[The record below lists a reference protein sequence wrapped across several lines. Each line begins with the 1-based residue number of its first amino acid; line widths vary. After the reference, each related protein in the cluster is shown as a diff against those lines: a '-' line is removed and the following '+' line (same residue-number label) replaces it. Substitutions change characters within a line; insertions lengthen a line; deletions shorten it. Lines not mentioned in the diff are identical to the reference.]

1 MFCTKQKRGDSVVKL
16 TGKFILFL
24 IKICIFFAV
33 LAVGI
38 NLFVIK
44 TTDDKITA
52 YYNGDSSSITNSD
65 LVEMSR
71 VQPECIMVLG
81 ASVNPDG
88 TPSPMLRDRLE
99 TGIELYRRGVAPKLL
114 LTGDNGQMEY
124 NEVQAMRDYVADAGV
139 PAEDIFLDHAG
150 FSTYDSIYRAAYVFD
165 VKSMIVVTQ
174 EYHLYRTIHGCDKIG
189 IDALGAA
196 AEQEVYSGQELR
208 EGREILA
215 RVKDFVKW
223 LIKPEA
229 TFLGEAI
236 PISGDGIVT
245 Q

>member
-1 MFCTKQKRGDSVVKL
+1 MFRL
-16 TGKFILFL
+16 LFRFILFL
-24 IKICIFFAV
+24 IKIGIFVAV
-33 LAVGI
+33 LAVAI

-44 TTDDKITA
+44 STEDQIA
-52 YYNGDSSSITNSD
+52 AHYNGDSSSITNSD

-71 VQPECIMVLG
+71 IDPECIMVLG

-88 TPSPMLRDRLE
+88 TPSPMLEDRLD
-99 TGIELYRRGVAPKLL
+99 TGIELYHRGVAPKLL
-114 LTGDNGQMEY
+114 LTGDDGQVEY
-124 NEVQAMRDYVADAGV
+124 NEVEGMKKYAIAAGV
-139 PAEDIFLDHAG
+139 PEEDIFLDHAG
-150 FSTYDSIYRAAYVFD
+150 FSTYDSVYRASYVFG
-165 VKSMIVVTQ
+165 VESMVVVTQ
-174 EYHLYRTIHGCDKIG
+174 EYHLYRTLQGCEKMG
-189 IDALGAA
+189 IDAVGVA

-223 LIKPEA
+223 MIKPEA

-236 PISGDGIVT
+236 PISGSGIVT

>member
-1 MFCTKQKRGDSVVKL
+1 MFRL
-16 TGKFILFL
+16 LFRFILFL
-24 IKICIFFAV
+24 IKIGIFVAV
-33 LAVGI
+33 LAVAI

-44 TTDDKITA
+44 STDDQIA
-52 YYNGDSSSITNSD
+52 AHYNGDSSSITNSD

-71 VQPECIMVLG
+71 IDPECIMVLG

-88 TPSPMLRDRLE
+88 TPSPMLEDRLD
-99 TGIELYRRGVAPKLL
+99 TGIELYHRGVAPKLL
-114 LTGDNGQMEY
+114 LTGDDGQVEY
-124 NEVQAMRDYVADAGV
+124 NEVEGMKKYAIAAGV
-139 PAEDIFLDHAG
+139 PEEDIFLDHAG
-150 FSTYDSIYRAAYVFD
+150 FSTYDSVYRASYVFG
-165 VKSMIVVTQ
+165 VESMVVVTQ
-174 EYHLYRTIHGCDKIG
+174 EYHLYRTLQGCEKMG
-189 IDALGAA
+189 IDAVGVA

-223 LIKPEA
+223 MIKPEA

-236 PISGDGIVT
+236 PISGSGIVT